1 MLFQPIS
8 SHLRSHDAFEEPGPD
23 LNDFISMSHVFQL
36 SGIQRKTDLP
46 TSSKWQDQSNK
57 IGLKKEEPVLFFL
70 SHRIHRRPAC
80 FRLSGRNGMANV
92 I

>member
-1 MLFQPIS
+1 MSF
-8 SHLRSHDAFEEPGPD
+8 REPGPD

-57 IGLKKEEPVLFFL
+57 IGSREEPVLFFL
-70 SHRIHRRPAC
+70 SHRIHRNITLFSNQKVPFLFFLR
-80 FRLSGRNGMANV
+80 
-92 I
+92 